1 VTGRFVVIEGGDG
14 SGKSTQCARLAG
26 AMQAGGTEVVATVEP
41 GGTPLGHELRSLLLD
56 GGAVDARAEALL
68 MAADRAEH
76 VAAVVRPALARG
88 AWVVSDRHVPSSL
101 VYQGVVRGLGVDAV
115 AALSSFATD
124 GVVPDLVIVLDV
136 DDATAESR
144 RAPGEDRL
152 EREGQAF
159 HAAVRAAYRDL
170 AARFGWTVLD
180 GSGSPD
186 AVTDR
191 LVALVRERLGP

>member
-1 VTGRFVVIEGGDG
+1 MTGRFVVVEGGDG
-14 SGKSTQCARLAG
+14 SGKSTQCVRLVAALRDRG
-26 AMQAGGTEVVATVEP
+26 LDVVATVEP
-41 GGTPLGHELRSLLLD
+41 GGTALGTELRRLLLD

-76 VAAVVRPALARG
+76 VATVVRPALARG

-115 AALSSFATD
+115 AALSAFATD
-124 GVVPDLVIVLDV
+124 GLEPDLVIVLDV

-144 RAPGEDRL
+144 REPGSDRL
-152 EREGQAF
+152 EREGRAF

-170 AARFGWTVLD
+170 TDRFGWTVVD
-180 GSGSPD
+180 GAGDPET
-186 AVTDR
+186 VTER
-191 LVALVRERLGP
+191 LVAAIAPRLDS